1 MISPLS
7 FLVPNFLIQYD
18 TSPYPNWGN
27 KIKRKEEMA
36 LGEKK
41 FLQFFILSFKWI
53 DFIWI
58 CSELRL
64 DKKAINKLENN
75 NKLNY

>member
-7 FLVPNFLIQYD
+7 FLVPIFLIQYD

-41 FLQFFILSFKWI
+41 CLQFFILISNEQISFGYALN
-53 DFIWI
+53 
-58 CSELRL
+58 SPL
-64 DKKAINKLENN
+64 DKKAINKLEN
-75 NKLNY
+75 LD